1 MADPYDE
8 EREMLLIVMAGLDP
22 AIHLKKNSGEERW
35 MPGSSPGMTRVS
47 YCRPHCHAGPIG
59 VQLQHGPKLPPL

>member
-35 MPGSSPGMTRVS
+35 MPGSSPGMTS
-47 YCRPHCHAGPIG
+47 SAISICA
-59 VQLQHGPKLPPL
+59 